1 MSSWRPLL
9 LVVTG
14 AAASPLPSSLWRPLA
29 RIRREYDGQPRP
41 PPASQLNGLPRR
53 LAYRALHCFAVGE
66 VMHDKVA
73 VFMVGLPG
81 AGKSRVIDLRY
92 VTDHRN
98 GCRKVNST
106 CIVDLDREIAEHPQ
120 YDAADPDKL
129 YLARGQDAY
138 RWADARVEQRFLNG
152 LADPRV
158 RRLVVDGT
166 GTNVERQVRR
176 MKQARQAG
184 FFVKALYVRVPARTA
199 IVRAAMRKRGVS
211 PQRIYSYQAK
221 MARAMEAAF
230 QHADEVEI
238 VDTTFDDHPL
248 PGTMHGQIDPITAI
262 VF

>member
-1 MSSWRPLL
+1 MSSWPLL
-9 LVVTG
+9 LAVAG

-29 RIRREYDGQPRP
+29 RIRRRHDDGQPRP
-41 PPASQLNGLPRR
+41 PPASQLDGLPRR

-120 YDAADPDKL
+120 YDPADPDKL

-138 RWADARVEQRFLNG
+138 RWADARVEERFLNG

-176 MKQARQAG
+176 MEEYDTASLPPNLGLLQRPGLLLFACYCIGRQSM
-184 FFVKALYVRVPARTA
+184 RRPCDART
-199 IVRAAMRKRGVS
+199 K
-211 PQRIYSYQAK
+211 
-221 MARAMEAAF
+221 
-230 QHADEVEI
+230 
-238 VDTTFDDHPL
+238 TTETKPSL
-248 PGTMHGQIDPITAI
+248 
-262 VF
+262 